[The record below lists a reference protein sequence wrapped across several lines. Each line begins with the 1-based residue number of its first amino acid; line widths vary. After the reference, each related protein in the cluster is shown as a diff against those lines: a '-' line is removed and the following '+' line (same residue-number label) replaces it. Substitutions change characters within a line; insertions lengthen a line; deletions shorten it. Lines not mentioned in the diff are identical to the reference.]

1 MSGTKYFLDTNAI
14 ISLLDGNSAI
24 ENMLSSATW
33 IATSVI
39 CIIEFHSYT
48 NLSSNDKILLYQLV
62 QRISIIQIE
71 NKASELQQI
80 ADLRAQTRLKI
91 PDAVIAANA
100 MANNATLIS
109 NHSHF
114 RNISN
119 LSVAKF

>member
-1 MSGTKYFLDTNAI
+1 MSGTNYFLDTNAI
-14 ISLLDGNSAI
+14 IALLDGNGVV

-33 IATSVI
+33 IGTSVI
-39 CIIEFHSYT
+39 CIIEFLSYT
-48 NLSSNDKILLYQLV
+48 NLSSTDKILLYQLV
-62 QRISIIQIE
+62 QRITIIQIE
-71 NKASELQQI
+71 NKANELEQI

-109 NHSHF
+109 NDGHF
-114 RNISN
+114 RNIPN